1 MKLTRRTR
9 LAFLALPVLLGA
21 VLALAA
27 CGGAGEEAEA
37 GGQAEPA
44 FDRAFIDA
52 MVPHHEEAIAMA
64 RAATEAGLDEPEL
77 VEIVEAIIATQQEEI
92 DLMLRWRADW
102 YGSGEVD
109 PAGAEA
115 LDLTLEEMGM
125 QHAAGDLG
133 EAGDAD
139 QAFAAMMVDHHGG
152 AIVMARLA
160 LERAEHPELRE
171 LAEAIVAAQEAEIDV
186 MRAHAA
192 AMHGDGHEAAAGGIE
207 GTVWVANE
215 EEGSLSVIDAAT
227 NRVVATLRGIEGP
240 HNVQA
245 SPDGLSAWAVS
256 GHDDA
261 AVRVDAETYEVTG
274 VVSVGDS
281 PAHVVVLPDGS
292 AAYVTNAGD
301 DTVSV
306 IDVGTL
312 EVVATIPVGAYPHGL
327 RPSPDGRLVV
337 LANAGGTTLT
347 VIDTATST
355 VSAEIEVGKAPVQ
368 VAFSP
373 DGAFVYASLRD
384 EDAVAKI
391 DLATGAVVGKV
402 SVGPG
407 PIQVYVS
414 PDGRYVVAANQG
426 TEDAPGTTLSIV
438 DAATFVA
445 VAEVE
450 TGLGAH
456 GVVVDPSSRYAY
468 VANLYSDDVAV
479 VDLEERAVV
488 ARIPV
493 GDVPNGISFSPL
505 PPASGGAV
513 DLGPMMGEHGEG
525 EMPGM
530 DH

>member
-1 MKLTRRTR
+1 
-9 LAFLALPVLLGA
+9 
-21 VLALAA
+21 
-27 CGGAGEEAEA
+27 
-37 GGQAEPA
+37 
-44 FDRAFIDA
+44 
-52 MVPHHEEAIAMA
+52 MA
-64 RAATEAGLDEPEL
+64 RAATEAGLAEPAL
-77 VEIVEAIIATQQEEI
+77 VEIADAIIATQQAEI

-109 PAGAEA
+109 PAGAAA
-115 LDLTLEEMGM
+115 LDLSMDEMGM

-133 EAGDAD
+133 EAVDVD
-139 QAFAAMMVDHHGG
+139 QAFAAMMIDHHGG
-152 AIVMARLA
+152 AVVMARLA

-171 LAEAIVAAQEAEIDV
+171 LAEAIISAQEAEIDV

-192 AMHGDGHEAAAGGIE
+192 AMHGDGHEATVTGVE
-207 GTVWVANE
+207 GAVWVANE
-215 EEGSLSVIDAAT
+215 GEGSLSVIDVAT
-227 NRVVATLRGIEGP
+227 NRVVATLAGIEGP

-261 AVRVDAETYEVTG
+261 AVRIDAETYEVSG
-274 VVSVGDS
+274 VVPVGDA

-306 IDVGTL
+306 IDVAKL
-312 EVVATIPVGAYPHGL
+312 EVVATIPAGPYPHGL
-327 RPSPDGRLVV
+327 RPSPDGRVV
-337 LANAGGTTLT
+337 VVANAGGTTLS
-347 VIDTATST
+347 VIDPATHT

-373 DGAFVYASLRD
+373 DGEFVYASLRD
-384 EDAVAKI
+384 EDAVAKV
-391 DLATGAVVGKV
+391 DLATGSVVGKV
-402 SVGPG
+402 TIGPG

-414 PDGRYVVAANQG
+414 PDGRYLVAANQG
-426 TEDAPGTTLSIV
+426 TEEAPGTTLSIV
-438 DAATFVA
+438 DTATFAA
-445 VAEVE
+445 VTEVE
-450 TGLGAH
+450 TGTGAH

-468 VANLYSDDVAV
+468 VTNLYGDDVAV

-493 GDVPNGISFSPL
+493 GDMPNGISFSPVL
-505 PPASGGAV
+505 PAPGGVA
-513 DLGPMMGEHGEG
+513 DLGPGIGGGHDGED
-525 EMPGM
+525 MPDM

>member
-27 CGGAGEEAEA
+27 CGGAGEQTEAA
-37 GGQAEPA
+37 NQAETA
-44 FDRAFIDA
+44 FDQAFIDA

-64 RAATEAGLDEPEL
+64 RAATEAGLNEPEL
-77 VEIVEAIIATQQEEI
+77 VEIAEAIVATQQDEI

-102 YGSGEVD
+102 YGSGELD

-125 QHAAGDLG
+125 QHAVGDLG
-133 EAGDAD
+133 SADDID

-160 LERAEHPELRE
+160 LERAEHPELRG
-171 LAEAIVAAQEAEIDV
+171 LAAEIVAAQEAEIAV

-192 AMHGDGHEAAAGGIE
+192 AMHGDGHGADASGVE

-245 SPDGLSAWAVS
+245 APDGLSAWVVS
-256 GHDDA
+256 GHDGT
-261 AVRVDAETYEVTG
+261 AVRVDARTFEVSG
-274 VVSVGDS
+274 IVSVGAA
-281 PAHVVVLPDGS
+281 PAHVVVVPDGS

-312 EVVATIPVGAYPHGL
+312 DVVATIPAGPYPHGL
-327 RPSPDGRLVV
+327 RPSPDGRLVAV
-337 LANAGGTTLT
+337 ANAGGTTVTLL
-347 VIDTATST
+347 DTATT
-355 VSAEIEVGKAPVQ
+355 AVAAEIEVGKAPVQ

-373 DGAFVYASLRD
+373 DGAYLYVSLRD
-384 EDAVAKI
+384 EDAVAKV
-391 DLATGAVVGKV
+391 DLEAGVVVGKAA
-402 SVGPG
+402 VGPG

-414 PDGRYVVAANQG
+414 PDGRYVVSANQG
-426 TEDAPGTTLSIV
+426 TEEAPGTTLSIV
-438 DAATFVA
+438 DTATLA
-445 VAEVE
+445 VAGEVE
-450 TGLGAH
+450 TGPGAH
-456 GVVVDPSSRYAY
+456 GVAIDPSGRFAY
-468 VANLYSDDVAV
+468 VTDLYGDDVAV
-479 VDLEERAVV
+479 VSLEEQAVV

-493 GDVPNGISFSPL
+493 GAMPNGISFSPL
-505 PPASGGAV
+505 PPAPGGAV
-513 DLGPMMGEHGEG
+513 DLGPMMGEHGDG